1 MPPHGPSARASEF
14 LQEAIFLPLS
24 VSQDFPLITDHMVDS
39 SVWDDKICLCA
50 SIPPNSQSLKSDIV
64 FFYET
69 QKVTFKTYFPCSTPV
84 RKDQRPIN
92 SRQDLEVS
100 FNAFVRIKIKDS
112 QRQNKIGSGVGPEKV
127 VACGHRGIGSVKS
140 FLHTLPHL

>member
-1 MPPHGPSARASEF
+1 MCKLKESS
-14 LQEAIFLPLS
+14 LNPLH
-24 VSQDFPLITDHMVDS
+24 T
-39 SVWDDKICLCA
+39 
-50 SIPPNSQSLKSDIV
+50 PPNSQSLKSDIV

-84 RKDQRPIN
+84 RKDQHPIN

>member
-1 MPPHGPSARASEF
+1 MLIPLAVSHKILFLFLLYFQKGFRKHQMPPYGPSARASEF

-24 VSQDFPLITDHMVDS
+24 QDFPLITDHMVDL

-69 QKVTFKTYFPCSTPV
+69 QRVTFKLT
-84 RKDQRPIN
+84 
-92 SRQDLEVS
+92 
-100 FNAFVRIKIKDS
+100 
-112 QRQNKIGSGVGPEKV
+112 
-127 VACGHRGIGSVKS
+127 
-140 FLHTLPHL
+140 FLTAHL

>member
-1 MPPHGPSARASEF
+1 MIWPWTICQSQRVFTGSHLSAS
-14 LQEAIFLPLS
+14 LSGLP
-24 VSQDFPLITDHMVDS
+24 TNYDHMVDL

-84 RKDQRPIN
+84 RKDQCPIN
-92 SRQDLEVS
+92 SRQDLKVS
-100 FNAFVRIKIKDS
+100 FNAFVRIKIKDN
-112 QRQNKIGSGVGPEKV
+112 QRQSKTV
-127 VACGHRGIGSVKS
+127 VWGLRKWLPCGHRGIGSVKS